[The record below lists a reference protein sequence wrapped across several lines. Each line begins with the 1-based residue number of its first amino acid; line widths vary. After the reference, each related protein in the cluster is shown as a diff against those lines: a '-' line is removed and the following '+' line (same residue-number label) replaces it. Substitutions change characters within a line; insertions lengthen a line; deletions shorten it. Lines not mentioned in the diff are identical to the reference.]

1 MQFYRLPFMDAL
13 SLLFC
18 TSATERD
25 AELKSWLYVAL
36 AAMAFVIAGAGVE
49 LIVLEAVF
57 ALALC
62 LRYGAAVAARGI
74 RKAINVACAICV
86 MARIESREIL
96 TLMAGINYVTTVT
109 ACRRSLESLQAC
121 FAALGLPHVC
131 LSSRLLPLPV
141 STARQ

>member
-18 TSATERD
+18 TSATERY

-74 RKAINVACAICV
+74 RKAINEACAICV

-96 TLMAGINYVTTVT
+96 TIMAGINYVTTVT

>member
-1 MQFYRLPFMDAL
+1 MDAL

-18 TSATERD
+18 TSATERH

-36 AAMAFVIAGAGVE
+36 AAMAFVVAGAGVE

-62 LRYGAAVAARGI
+62 LRYGAAIAARGI

-96 TLMAGINYVTTVT
+96 TLMACINYVTTV
-109 ACRRSLESLQAC
+109 AARRRSLEILQAC
-121 FAALGLPHVC
+121 FASIGLHHPC
-131 LSSRLLPLPV
+131 LASRLLPQPI
-141 STARQ
+141 SIARQ

>member
-1 MQFYRLPFMDAL
+1 MDAL

-18 TSATERD
+18 KSATGRHD
-25 AELKSWLYVAL
+25 ELNSWLYVAL

-62 LRYGAAVAARGI
+62 LRYGAAIAARGI

-86 MARIESREIL
+86 MARIESKEIL
-96 TLMAGINYVTTVT
+96 TLIAGINYVTTVT
-109 ACRRSLESLQAC
+109 ARHRSLESLQAC
-121 FAALGLPHVC
+121 FAVLGLSHHC
-131 LSSRLLPLPV
+131 LASRLLPLPI
-141 STARQ
+141 SIARQ

>member
-18 TSATERD
+18 TSATERY

-62 LRYGAAVAARGI
+62 LRYGAAIAARGI

-121 FAALGLPHVC
+121 FASLGLPHPAW
-131 LSSRLLPLPV
+131 LPACCRSPI
-141 STARQ
+141 SIARQ